1 VYQHGL
7 ALPEVRPAVEREV
20 RSLVGDVERRRRLE
34 GHRLRHWEDQRRR
47 DGYPLGEAT
56 LREPG
61 RGEDPQPRFEVHASS
76 DLRDRP
82 RDLGAQGEGEFG
94 SLLVRAPAQE
104 DVEEVQGCSLD
115 LHYDLPRFRRRVF
128 DLLQRQGLFRI
139 PKLAYPRG
147 SHRLL
152 PWASFVG
159 PELTTA
165 RRRAGW

>member
-61 RGEDPQPRFEVHASS
+61 RGEYPQPRFEVHASS

-82 RDLGAQGEGEFG
+82 RDLGSQGEGEFG
-94 SLLVRAPAQE
+94 PLLVLAPAQE

-115 LHYDLPRFRRRVF
+115 LHYDL
-128 DLLQRQGLFRI
+128 LQLQGLFRI
-139 PKLAYPRG
+139 PKLAYPPG

-165 RRRAGW
+165 RRLAGW

>member
-1 VYQHGL
+1 MRPSKATHRREASKTSPHRVEDYVC
-7 ALPEVRPAVEREV
+7 PEP
-20 RSLVGDVERRRRLE
+20 LRRLFDYLYE
-34 GHRLRHWEDQRRR
+34 ILLAVIYG
-47 DGYPLGEAT
+47 
-56 LREPG
+56 
-61 RGEDPQPRFEVHASS
+61 
-76 DLRDRP
+76 
-82 RDLGAQGEGEFG
+82 DLGAQGEGEFG
-94 SLLVRAPAQE
+94 SLLVLAPAQE

-128 DLLQRQGLFRI
+128 DLLQFQGLFRI
-139 PKLAYPRG
+139 PKLAYPPG